1 MATNAFK
8 TDLNLLSP
16 NDDGLAPGPR
26 RLLTIHTFEG
36 QDLDAAAMARYQ
48 QQPAAAGSYHIVI
61 DREGVTAR
69 ENDDSYRPW
78 AAGTTGN
85 ILGYHFSLAGQA
97 AYSRSA
103 WLARP
108 KQLDKLA
115 VILAAYSRAYGIPLI
130 RRSADEVRAGK
141 WGLCGHAEISA
152 AWHEVDH
159 TDPGVNFPFDT
170 VIARANEI
178 ARAAT
183 PPRKEPDMSEQLQ
196 SRYVAATGQR
206 SEYRD
211 TAEGYILQND
221 AKLTR
226 LLDDEL
232 PKIHAKLDKLLG
244 GK

>member
-1 MATNAFK
+1 MPNAVK
-8 TDLNLLSP
+8 TDFTLLSP

-36 QDLDAAAMARYQ
+36 QDLDATAMARYQ
-48 QQPAAAGSYHIVI
+48 QAPSAAGSYHIVI
-61 DREGVTAR
+61 DRDGVTAR
-69 ENDDSYRPW
+69 ENDDEYRPW
-78 AAGTTGN
+78 SAGTKGN
-85 ILGYHFSLAGQA
+85 IVGYHFSLAGKA
-97 AYSRSA
+97 AFTRSQ

-108 KQLDKLA
+108 KQLDMLA
-115 VILAAYSRAYGIPLI
+115 AILAAYSRAYGIPLI
-130 RRSADEVRAGK
+130 RRNADEVRAGK
-141 WGLCGHAEISA
+141 WGVCGHAEISA
-152 AWHEVDH
+152 AWREVDH

-178 ARAAT
+178 ARAT
-183 PPRKEPDMSEQLQ
+183 TPRKEPTMSEQLQ
-196 SRYVAATGQR
+196 SRYVAANGQR

-232 PKIHAKLDKLLG
+232 PKLHAKLDKLLG